1 MKLLYD
7 ISVMV
12 VKHSI
17 RPFMNFF
24 SIYCFLF
31 MRLDYSILPESFEY
45 YLFFTF
51 VNQLAIAMFFISFEL
66 SEIFNFFNQILFN
79 SEPTSLPLFQKSLV
93 SKFTWHVNC
102 AIFFWRVRQI
112 ILECSSIPSIQSTKN
127 GLLIV
132 TFLHSFVLIKSTN
145 KNYLFVFI

>member
-66 SEIFNFFNQILFN
+66 SEIFNFFN
-79 SEPTSLPLFQKSLV
+79 
-93 SKFTWHVNC
+93 
-102 AIFFWRVRQI
+102 
-112 ILECSSIPSIQSTKN
+112 
-127 GLLIV
+127 
-132 TFLHSFVLIKSTN
+132 
-145 KNYLFVFI
+145 